1 MKKLILI
8 RHAKSSWDISCR
20 DIDRPLLNVGIERA
34 IKVAKKTK
42 LLVNAD
48 YYFTSSPATRA
59 FETAK
64 IFLAQW
70 NIPIS
75 NCVQISEL
83 YTFDVDSLKEIV
95 KSYPNSQENVIIFGH
110 NDAITEFVNKF
121 GDEKIINVPTAGFV
135 EIVFDSNDWKS
146 IKKGTTNTVIFPK
159 FI

>member
-1 MKKLILI
+1 MRKLILI
-8 RHAKSSWDISCR
+8 RHAKSSWVIPCK
-20 DIDRPLLNVGIERA
+20 DIDRPLLEVGIERA
-34 IKVAKKTK
+34 TKVAIKAKSF
-42 LLVNAD
+42 VNAD

-64 IFLAQW
+64 IFLTQW

-75 NCVQISEL
+75 NCLKIATL
-83 YTFDVDSLKEIV
+83 YTFDVDSLEDIV

-135 EIVFDSNDWKS
+135 EIIFDSNDWKS
-146 IKKGTTNTVIFPK
+146 IKKGTTSTVIFPK

>member
-1 MKKLILI
+1 MRKLILI
-8 RHAKSSWDISCR
+8 RHAKSSWNLPCKDINR
-20 DIDRPLLNVGIERA
+20 LLLEVGIERA

-42 LLVNAD
+42 SLVNAD

-64 IFLAQW
+64 IFLTQW

-75 NCVQISEL
+75 NCLQISAL
-83 YTFDVDSLKEIV
+83 YTFDVDLLKQIV

-121 GDEKIINVPTAGFV
+121 GDVKIMNVPTAGFV
-135 EIVFDSNDWKS
+135 EIIFHSNDWKS